1 MLMSKTRF
9 IILAITYYLLFAVW
23 IFTILYGIGWL
34 SDSGEPDAMC
44 CAAAIACL
52 LGNRI
57 IEKLMSTQTEHRFKA
72 FVPVGGF
79 LLVSAMAIFAAW
91 VRF

>member
-1 MLMSKTRF
+1 MNWTEF
-9 IILAITYYLLFAVW
+9 YVLAITYYLLFAVW

-34 SDSGEPDAMC
+34 SNSGEPDAMC

-52 LGNRI
+52 LGNLI
-57 IEKLMSTQTEHRFKA
+57 IEKLMNTQTEYRFKA
-72 FVPVGGF
+72 FAPVGGF
-79 LLVSAMAIFAAW
+79 LLASVMAIFAAW